1 MLETLSTEINLL
13 QIDTIKTITPPTNS
27 KPTKILDITELDIKN
42 QTRIELEQNEFDF
55 FEDMEPII
63 EPNSKFLI
71 DTKKDHGNNIVSS
84 KLSVNIEDAN
94 EEGWGDD
101 WE

>member
-1 MLETLSTEINLL
+1 M
-13 QIDTIKTITPPTNS
+13 ITPPANS

-63 EPNSKFLI
+63 ETNSKFLI
-71 DTKKDHGNNIVSS
+71 DTKKDYGNNIVSS